1 MSAKRLTAPE
11 KKGCMELI
19 EKHRAAAEADNHM
32 SQYYI
37 ADAHDNLNN
46 KTLAVYWMQKSA
58 EGGVTEAMLR

>member
-1 MSAKRLTAPE
+1 
-11 KKGCMELI
+11 MELI